1 MQFDVER
8 ATVAGRPALT
18 VRGEL
23 DLSTVP
29 RLDAAVDEALE
40 GSGGFLVID
49 LSPTAFLDSS
59 GARSLLA
66 VARKA
71 QAAGVRL
78 FVLAPRS
85 NGPVRLTI
93 DLLDLGAFV
102 PLVAS
107 PGEIPTGIAGR
118 DAGT

>member
-1 MQFDVER
+1 VQFDVER

-23 DLSTVP
+23 DVSTAP
-29 RLDAAVDEALE
+29 RLDAVAEEVLAGA
-40 GSGGFLVID
+40 GSELVVD
-49 LSPTAFLDSS
+49 LSHTAFLDSS
-59 GARSLLA
+59 GARTLLG

-71 QAAGVRL
+71 GAAGVRL
-78 FVLAPRS
+78 HVLVPLS

-102 PLVAS
+102 PVVAS
-107 PGEIPTGIAGR
+107 VGEIPTGIAG
-118 DAGT
+118 T

>member
-1 MQFDVER
+1 MLFDVER

-23 DLSTVP
+23 DLSTAP
-29 RLDAAVDEALE
+29 RLDTAVGEALE
-40 GSGGFLVID
+40 APGGSLVID
-49 LSPTAFLDSS
+49 LTHTTFLDSS
-59 GARSLLA
+59 GARTLLA

-71 QAAGVRL
+71 DAAGVPL
-78 FVLAPRS
+78 FVLAPRT

-107 PGEIPTGIAGR
+107 AGEIPTGIAGR

>member
-1 MQFDVER
+1 VLFDVER

-23 DLSTVP
+23 DLFTAP
-29 RLDAAVDEALE
+29 HLEAAVDEALR
-40 GSGGFLVID
+40 GPVSHLVVD
-49 LSPTAFLDSS
+49 LTHTAFLDSS
-59 GARSLLA
+59 GSRSLLT

-71 QAAGVRL
+71 EAAGVGL

-85 NGPVRLTI
+85 NGSVRLTI

-107 PGEIPTGIAGR
+107 AAEIPTGIAGR

>member
-23 DLSTVP
+23 DLSTAP
-29 RLDAAVDEALE
+29 RLDAAADDVLATLDRDLVVDL
-40 GSGGFLVID
+40 
-49 LSPTAFLDSS
+49 THTTFLDSS
-59 GARSLLA
+59 GARSLLG

-71 QAAGVRL
+71 EAAGVGL
-78 FVLAPRS
+78 HVLVPRS

-107 PGEIPTGIAGR
+107 AAELPTGIAGR

>member
-8 ATVAGRPALT
+8 ATVAGRPSLT

-23 DLSTVP
+23 DLSTAP
-29 RLDAAVDEALE
+29 RLDTAVEEALK
-40 GSGGFLVID
+40 GSDSSLVVD
-49 LSPTAFLDSS
+49 LTHTEFLDSS
-59 GARSLLA
+59 GARTLLT

-71 QAAGVRL
+71 DAAGVAL
-78 FVLAPRS
+78 FVLAPRT

-107 PGEIPTGIAGR
+107 PGEIPSGIAGR

>member
-1 MQFDVER
+1 VLFDVER

-23 DLSTVP
+23 DLSTAP
-29 RLDAAVDEALE
+29 RLDTAVDEALE
-40 GSGGFLVID
+40 ASGSSLVVD
-49 LSPTAFLDSS
+49 LTHTTFLDSS
-59 GARSLLA
+59 GARTLLT

-71 QAAGVRL
+71 DAAGVAL
-78 FVLAPRS
+78 FVLAPRA

-107 PGEIPTGIAGR
+107 AGEIPTAIAGR

>member
-1 MQFDVER
+1 VQFDVER

-23 DLSTVP
+23 DLSTAP
-29 RLDAAVDEALE
+29 RLDAAVEEALKASA
-40 GSGGFLVID
+40 GSLVID
-49 LSPTAFLDSS
+49 LTHTTFLDSS
-59 GARSLLA
+59 GARTLLV
-66 VARKA
+66 VARRA
-71 QAAGVRL
+71 EAAGVGL

-85 NGPVRLTI
+85 NSPVRLTI

-107 PGEIPTGIAGR
+107 VGEIPTGIAGR